1 MDLRTARQLKNLSQ
15 EQLAAAIG
23 VTQEMISIYESG
35 KNPTPIKRRAAIEKV
50 IGWPIQFDPQE
61 HQQPVVRRRTK

>member
-1 MDLRTARQLKNLSQ
+1 MDLKTARQLKNMNQ
-15 EQLAAAIG
+15 GQLAAAIG
-23 VTQEMISIYESG
+23 MTQAIISLYETG
-35 KNPTPIKRRAAIEKV
+35 KNPVPIKRRSVIEKV